1 MRKAFEKMDTDKSAH
16 GGDVNFFGWA
26 AFPHACSTLW

>member
-16 GGDVNFFGWA
+16 GGDVQFFWMGS
-26 AFPHACSTLW
+26 FPPRL